1 MEKLSG
7 VISRADE
14 NYLTQLLSSDQE
26 AREVWQSLDAERAQ
40 LDVDSFLSDLRPEY
54 SLDRIKSQV
63 KSKRSVAISP
73 AWRYAAAA
81 VLLVSGI
88 FFYRFYKQ
96 TDAVEFPVVAAT
108 SDRVQLLTDD
118 GQTIDLGGAG
128 ESVVRTA
135 RDVEI
140 HLAGQEL
147 QSVQS
152 EKVVMST
159 LVVPPKLSYRAILP
173 DGSKVWVNSGSK
185 LHFPS
190 QFDGPVRAVTLE
202 GEGYF
207 EIAKDKQK
215 PFIVHAGGTEIEV
228 LGTQFNV
235 SSYEKEP
242 TRTALV
248 SGSVKVSANNEESVV
263 LHPGFMSEF
272 SEEGFKQSTF
282 DVSEAIAWIDGI
294 YYFNNASLIELAPII
309 NRWYGLSVKLMDG
322 NLTKSRI
329 SGLLERDRMTE
340 FLSDLHTST
349 GISHRVE
356 DGTLIFFN

>member
-1 MEKLSG
+1 
-7 VISRADE
+7 
-14 NYLTQLLSSDQE
+14 
-26 AREVWQSLDAERAQ
+26 
-40 LDVDSFLSDLRPEY
+40 
-54 SLDRIKSQV
+54 
-63 KSKRSVAISP
+63 ISP

-173 DGSKVWVNSGSK
+173 
-185 LHFPS
+185 
-190 QFDGPVRAVTLE
+190 
-202 GEGYF
+202 
-207 EIAKDKQK
+207 
-215 PFIVHAGGTEIEV
+215 
-228 LGTQFNV
+228 
-235 SSYEKEP
+235 
-242 TRTALV
+242 
-248 SGSVKVSANNEESVV
+248 
-263 LHPGFMSEF
+263 
-272 SEEGFKQSTF
+272 
-282 DVSEAIAWIDGI
+282 
-294 YYFNNASLIELAPII
+294 
-309 NRWYGLSVKLMDG
+309 
-322 NLTKSRI
+322 
-329 SGLLERDRMTE
+329 
-340 FLSDLHTST
+340 
-349 GISHRVE
+349 
-356 DGTLIFFN
+356 